1 MTLAIADA
9 EAILRSRLGEPA
21 KPPTDYVVGFTTP
34 SGKVLAI
41 HREANET
48 RVWFQPP
55 EPPHLDGVRLMDSP
69 SNGNSNINGALLPL
83 RAPTTLRVEM
93 DSRGAL
99 NRFLDWYAGSVMTVV
114 DPLGGCSV
122 EP

>member
-41 HREANET
+41 HREASET
-48 RVWFQPP
+48 RVWFQAPRPP
-55 EPPHLDGVRLMDSP
+55 NLAGVHLMIAS
-69 SNGNSNINGALLPL
+69 SNGNSNINGLLQPL
-83 RAPTTLRVEM
+83 RDPSTLRVEI
-93 DSRGAL
+93 DSAGAL
-99 NRFLDWYAGSVMTVV
+99 NRFLDWYAGSSTA
-114 DPLGGCSV
+114 PPIATSGKSR
-122 EP
+122 